1 MTSGFPLGFSQGG
14 NPRLTLPRVDGS
26 SGSGR
31 SYPTQGR
38 GRVTTSA
45 LTTDRPTTEGMYM
58 SRQTVFQPTRPRE
71 LGREYTEKLLILLFE
86 SAR

>member
-14 NPRLTLPRVDGS
+14 NPRLTLPRVDVS

-38 GRVTTSA
+38 GRVTASA
-45 LTTDRPTTEGMYM
+45 LTTDRPTTEGM

-71 LGREYTEKLLILLFE
+71 LGREYTEKLLIFFV
-86 SAR
+86 